1 VTTESPDNQDLPE
14 AADPVAETAAEPTP
28 EPAGEAV
35 EVVEDAGPVEMQ
47 PAARARTRVKIC
59 GITRVEDAQLA
70 VQNNVWA
77 LGMIMWP
84 ASPRYVAPQ
93 AAADIADSARK
104 SAEIVG
110 VFVDQPLDEVVALIS
125 EIGLSMVQLH
135 GNEGKHFCQ
144 AIVERTGVRVIKAFR
159 VQGRD
164 VLGEMGKFYGVDFHL
179 LDTYKAGIPGGTGET
194 FDWKFLVDTPRRGDV
209 PLILSGGL
217 TPENVAGAIEMVGPY
232 AVDVSS
238 GVESEPGIK
247 DHDKM
252 NAFFAAVDGSVS
264 PRHAV
269 PDSPLTGVDDEV
281 LTLAYHRRIAA
292 EEALAESRADSR
304 EPSRPPRDR

>member
-1 VTTESPDNQDLPE
+1 MTTETPDNQDLPE
-14 AADPVAETAAEPTP
+14 AAIEAADPEEI
-28 EPAGEAV
+28 
-35 EVVEDAGPVEMQ
+35 Q

-59 GITRVEDAQLA
+59 GVTRIEDAQLA

-77 LGMIMWP
+77 LGLNMWP
-84 ASPRYVAPQ
+84 ASPRYIEPQ
-93 AAADIADSARK
+93 LAADIADSARK
-104 SAEIVG
+104 SAEIAG
-110 VFVDQPLDEVVALIS
+110 VFVDQPLDEVVALTA
-125 EIGLSMVQLH
+125 EIGLTMVQLH

-144 AIVERTGVRVIKAFR
+144 AIVERTGARVIKAFR

-194 FDWKFLVDTPRRGDV
+194 FDWKFLLDTPRRGDV

-217 TPENVAGAIEMVGPY
+217 NPENVAGAIEMVGPY

-247 DHDKM
+247 DPEKM
-252 NAFFAAVDGSVS
+252 NAFFAAVEGAVS

-269 PDSPLTGVDDEV
+269 PDAPLTGVDDEV
-281 LTLAYHRRIAA
+281 LTLAYAERIAA
-292 EEALAESRADSR
+292 EEELASRKQTG
-304 EPSRPPRDR
+304 PDRS